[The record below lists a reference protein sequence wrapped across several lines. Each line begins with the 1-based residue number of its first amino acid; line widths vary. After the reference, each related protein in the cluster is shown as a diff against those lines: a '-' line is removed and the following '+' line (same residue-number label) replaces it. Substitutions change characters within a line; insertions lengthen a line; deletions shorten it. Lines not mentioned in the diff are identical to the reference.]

1 MAVKISPRVKL
12 HEKIED
18 EILDIPKLTL
28 LQLNSYQKFLD
39 KGIAEELKA
48 VSPICGFGKRY
59 ELYFGD
65 NIKVEMPKLSAEE
78 CLRREITYAI
88 SLTVPTKLVDT
99 ETGEVKKQD
108 IFMGEMPCMTDLGTF
123 IFNGDERVVVSQF
136 VRSPGVYF
144 KGKEDVKKNKKTYMA
159 TIIPN
164 RGAWLEF
171 EVDGNGIMYVHI
183 NKMKKI
189 SLTLFL
195 AALGYSEA
203 DMFKVVSSKEMLDK
217 TIAKGGPILSQKEA
231 QIEIHRKI
239 RPGDHITEE
248 GASVFL
254 TNLFFNADRYDLGY
268 IGRYKMN
275 KKLGLKVNGEIQYIT
290 NDDVLGVVNYMVK
303 LVNNE
308 GVIDD
313 IDHLAN
319 RRIRAVGE
327 LMQKQLKVGL
337 ARLERLIKEQMMLKG
352 NEDFMPQNLINIRPL
367 IAVMNEFFGS
377 SQLSQFMDQTNPLA
391 ELAHKRRLSAMG
403 PGGLTKERAGFE
415 VRDIHPSHYGRI
427 CPIETPE
434 GPNSGLI
441 SPLAT
446 FARVNEYGF
455 VETPYRKV
463 EDGALTKKVEFLS
476 ADGEDLLKIAP
487 YDVGVTD
494 NGKLKFDKVPVRH
507 KLKFQMAEAK
517 EVDYIGI
524 SPRQMFGISSC
535 LVPFLEHDDANRA
548 LMGSNMMRQATPIVN
563 PDRPLIGTGM
573 EKLIGRNVSTSL
585 FATEGGEVIEV
596 DAKQITIKNNNGKKD
611 VYNLVKYQRTNQNT
625 CRNQKP
631 IVSVGQKVKAGD
643 PIVEGSCFKDG
654 ELALGRNVTVA
665 FVPWEGYNF
674 EDSILVSERM
684 VKEDIFSSIHIT
696 RFETDVRN
704 TKLGAEE
711 LTPEIPNV
719 SEDAL
724 KNLDDRGV
732 VRIGSTVVSGD
743 ILVGKVTPKGESEQ
757 PAEEKLLRAIFGD
770 KARDMKDTSLRV
782 TSGEGGRIVDVR
794 IFSRENNDELPPG
807 VNMIIRV
814 YVAQLRKVMIGDKM
828 AGRHGNK
835 GVISRIMPAEDMPFL
850 PNGHP
855 IDVVLNP
862 LGVPSRMNIGQVYET
877 ILGSAAFALN
887 QHIEAQQFDEAYEDE
902 ASIKA
907 IDAKLAEARKVPGFE
922 WLSASGKIQ
931 LRDGRTG
938 ETFDNPVMCGNMYVM
953 KLIHLVEEKMHARA
967 TGPYSL
973 ITQQPLGGKAQFGG
987 QRFGEM
993 EVWALE
999 AYGAA
1004 YTLQELLTVKSDD
1017 VSGRARVYEAIIKGK
1032 NLPKPGTPESFRVL
1046 VRELRS
1052 LGLDMRVIAGD
1063 GIEID
1068 NR

>member
-1 MAVKISPRVKL
+1 VSVKIKPRIKLNPRV
-12 HEKIED
+12 ED
-18 EILDIPKLTL
+18 EIVDIPRLTQ
-28 LQLNSYQKFLD
+28 LQLDSFQKFVE

-48 VSPICGFGKRY
+48 VSPIRGFSNRY
-59 ELYFGD
+59 ELYFSE
-65 NIKVEMPKLSAEE
+65 KVKVDPPKHTPEE
-78 CLRREITYAI
+78 CLRKEVTY
-88 SLTVPTKLVDT
+88 SVSMTVPTKLVDT

-108 IFMGEMPCMTDLGTF
+108 IYMGEVPCMTEHGTF

-144 KGKEDVKKNKKTYMA
+144 KEKEDLKKRKKSFMA

-171 EVDGNGIMYVHI
+171 EVDTNGIVYVYI

-189 SLTLFL
+189 PLTLFL
-195 AALGYSEA
+195 AALGYSEEE
-203 DMFKVVSSKEMLDK
+203 MYKLIINKESMDK
-217 TIAKGGPILSQKEA
+217 TITKGGPVMTQKEA
-231 QIEIHRKI
+231 LIEIHRKL
-239 RPGDHITEE
+239 RPGDHVTEE
-248 GASVFL
+248 GAQLFL
-254 TNLFFNADRYDLGY
+254 TNLFFKPDRYDLGY

-275 KKLGLKVNGEIQYIT
+275 KKLSIKVNPETQYLT
-290 NDDVLGVVNYMVK
+290 NEDVIGVVNYMIK
-303 LVNNE
+303 LTTDE
-308 GVIDD
+308 GIIDD

-434 GPNSGLI
+434 GPNAGLI

-446 FARVNEYGF
+446 YSRVNEFGF
-455 VETPYRKV
+455 IETPYRRV
-463 EDGALTKKVEFLS
+463 DGGKLTKKVEFLS
-476 ADGEDLLKIAP
+476 AEGEDILRIAP
-487 YDVGVTD
+487 YDFGVMDGSKLVG
-494 NGKLKFDKVPVRH
+494 KVPVRY
-507 KLKFQMAEAK
+507 KKKFIMAEAE
-517 EVDYIGI
+517 EVNYVGI
-524 SPRQMFGISSC
+524 SPKQLFGISSC

-548 LMGSNMMRQATPIVN
+548 LMGSNMMRQATPLVY
-563 PDRPLIGTGM
+563 PERARVGTGM
-573 EKLIGRNVSTSL
+573 EKPIGDNVSIAL
-585 FATEGGEVIEV
+585 IAEEAGEIVSV
-596 DAKQITIKNNNGKKD
+596 DSNELIFKGDSGKKKT
-611 VYNLVKYQRTNQNT
+611 YRLAKFQRTNQNT
-625 CRNQKP
+625 CRTQKP
-631 IVSVGQKVKAGD
+631 RVIEGQRVKAGEPLVD
-643 PIVEGSCFKDG
+643 GTCYKDG
-654 ELALGRNVTVA
+654 ELALGKNVLVA
-665 FVPWEGYNF
+665 FMPWEGYNF
-674 EDSILVSERM
+674 EDAMLVSERL
-684 VKEDIFSSIHIT
+684 VKDDIFTSIHIT

-704 TKLGAEE
+704 TKLGEE
-711 LTPEIPNV
+711 EITPEIPNV
-719 SEDAL
+719 SEEAL
-724 KNLDDRGV
+724 RNLDERGI
-732 VRIGSTVVSGD
+732 VRIGSTVTSGD

-782 TSGEGGRIVDVR
+782 TSGEGGKVVDVR
-794 IFSRENNDELPPG
+794 VFSRENNDELPPG
-807 VNMIIRV
+807 VNMIIRI

-835 GVISRIMPAEDMPFL
+835 GVISRIMASEDMPFL
-850 PNGHP
+850 PNGTP
-855 IDVVLNP
+855 VDIVLNP
-862 LGVPSRMNIGQVYET
+862 LGVPSRMNVGQVYET
-877 ILGSAAFALN
+877 ILGIAAEALDEY
-887 QHIEAQQFDEAYEDE
+887 IEAKQFDEAYEEE
-902 ASIKA
+902 ASVTA
-907 IDAKLAEARKVPGFE
+907 IQAKLKEAQKIKGYE
-922 WLSASGKIQ
+922 WITMSGKVA

-938 ETFDNPVMCGNMYVM
+938 ELFEQHVMCGNMYM
-953 KLIHLVEEKMHARA
+953 LKLIHLVEEKMHARA

-999 AYGAA
+999 AYGSAF
-1004 YTLQELLTVKSDD
+1004 TLQEMLTVKSDD
-1017 VSGRARVYEAIIKGK
+1017 VAGRARVYEAIIKGK

-1052 LGLDMRVIAGD
+1052 LGLDMRVVSED